1 MPDKEGK
8 QPERKL
14 AGFFKQ
20 IQILFWKNGKLFLRN
35 KLGTFG
41 ELIMAF
47 IFILMLLIIRY
58 FVDSQAVA
66 AKTDTT
72 NPLLPVLAS
81 FRPTRGKNVVL
92 YYPNNDFIRGL
103 VNATMADLTVVNATF
118 RPSSKQP
125 VFWLFQTH
133 FYNLLLPP
141 SLRLGHKQWPE
152 PEPDHH
158 SNPVLPNRLSGY
170 LYHQPAR
177 QGRVHSLH
185 KRARQYPVQ
194 GRPAVQPAHLL
205 LVYGRPGSHLQ
216 Q

>member
-72 NPLLPVLAS
+72 NPLLPVLAT
-81 FRPTRGKNVVL
+81 FRPTPGKNVVL
-92 YYPNNDFIRGL
+92 YYPKNDFIRAL
-103 VNATMADLTVVNATF
+103 VNATMADLTAVNATF

-125 VFWLFQTH
+125 VSWLFQTH
-133 FYNLLLPP
+133 FYKFLFA
-141 SLRLGHKQWPE
+141 SQ
-152 PEPDHH
+152 
-158 SNPVLPNRLSGY
+158 ST
-170 LYHQPAR
+170 AR
-177 QGRVHSLH
+177 TQ
-185 KRARQYPVQ
+185 AM
-194 GRPAVQPAHLL
+194 A
-205 LVYGRPGSHLQ
+205 
-216 Q
+216 